1 MKPPSLL
8 AGEMKVSSA
17 PGQLI
22 IHGLGSCV
30 AVFLYDS
37 GSRVGGLAHIL
48 LPSPPP
54 DATDRLG
61 RYAPTAIATMIE
73 ESLRL
78 GAQREAL
85 RAKVTGGSRMFAIE
99 IEGERPTIGEKNVAA
114 ALTALKTEGIEVIAA
129 DTGGDRGRTVAA
141 DLEDGSLTISTIRG
155 EPQVL

>member
-8 AGEMKVSSA
+8 AGEMKVSGA

-37 GSRVGGLAHIL
+37 GCRVGGLAHIL

-114 ALTALKTEGIEVIAA
+114 ALTALNTEGIKVIAA
-129 DTGGDRGRTVAA
+129 DTGGDRGRTVTA

>member
-37 GSRVGGLAHIL
+37 GPRVGGLAHIL

-78 GAQREAL
+78 GARREAL

-114 ALTALKTEGIEVIAA
+114 ALTALKMEGIEVIAA
-129 DTGGDRGRTVAA
+129 DTGGNRGRTVTA
-141 DLEDGSLTISTIRG
+141 DLKDGSLTISTIRG